1 MSGSASYSGGSSTNV
16 SERTTT
22 NDYTSTPVVGAGGTN
37 ISAVGSGN
45 TIAITQQGLQPSEIQ
60 SLAGFASVLASS
72 GQNSSSGAG
81 ATVPVVT
88 SGGGSGS
95 LLSSGTIE
103 LLVLAG
109 AAALIIYMV
118 MRR

>member
-88 SGGGSGS
+88 SSGTGS

-118 MRR
+118 MRK